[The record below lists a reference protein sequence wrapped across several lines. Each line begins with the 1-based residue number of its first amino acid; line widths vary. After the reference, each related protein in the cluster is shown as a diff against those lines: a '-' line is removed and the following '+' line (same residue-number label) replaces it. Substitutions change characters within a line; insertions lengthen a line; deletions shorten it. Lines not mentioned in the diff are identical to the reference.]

1 MTDENLIFLTALFVC
16 VCVLLA
22 AAILIMAI
30 TPP

>member
-1 MTDENLIFLTALFVC
+1 MTDENLIFLTALF